1 MNDRGD
7 VFDKLINLPFL
18 NHFHSLYKKHKKI
31 LLYILFGGLSFCVN
45 IGTYAMFSTLFVIDE
60 LISNVLS
67 WFITVAF
74 AFFTNRIWV
83 FDAPTDSISS
93 FIRQIVKFYAGRIIT
108 LAIEEVILIIFI
120 MILCL
125 ESIPVKIGAQIII
138 IVLNYIVSK
147 LLIFK
152 KKPK

>member
-1 MNDRGD
+1 MNNRGD
-7 VFDKLINLPFL
+7 IFDKLLNLPLLSLFC
-18 NHFHSLYKKHKKI
+18 SLYKKHKEM
-31 LLYILFGGLSFCVN
+31 LLYLFFGGLSFCVS
-45 IGTYAMFSTLFVIDE
+45 IATYVMFSVLFVIDE

-67 WFITVAF
+67 WIITVAF

-83 FDAPTDSISS
+83 FEAPTDSLNS
-93 FIRQIVKFYAGRIIT
+93 FIRQIGKFYAGRIIT
-108 LAIEEVILIIFI
+108 LAIEEVILLIFI

-125 ESIPVKIGAQIII
+125 ESIPVKIGAQMIV

-152 KKPK
+152 KISK